1 MKKTLP
7 ILIMLVSIIAF
18 SAAFTTND
26 PPGYKNLKIL
36 PQDISKEALDSIMHT
51 YSHSLG
57 VKCGFC
63 HVHNEETKSWDMASD
78 NKPEKQIAR
87 KMMLMADSINRKFF
101 NPENYAASQ
110 QLTQTITCY
119 TCHHGEPMPVS
130 IPEVN
135 VENKK

>member
-1 MKKTLP
+1 
-7 ILIMLVSIIAF
+7 
-18 SAAFTTND
+18 
-26 PPGYKNLKIL
+26 
-36 PQDISKEALDSIMHT
+36 MHT

-130 IPEVN
+130 IPFITDVG
-135 VENKK
+135 KKYAIKPAFKNPNAN